1 MSKTLH
7 IISFDYPYPPDYG
20 GIIDVFYKLKA
31 LRHQG
36 INVILHY
43 FADEKKDF
51 VELDALCEKVYFY
64 PKSSVFS
71 SKIFSDTPLRMFVRS
86 SKAILPNLL
95 KDDHP
100 ILFEGLHTSYI
111 ASAPELKD
119 RKKYLR
125 CHNAEAEYA
134 ANLAR
139 SEENYIKKKTFEV
152 EAARTEKAEKDL
164 NHFTGLFVLSEKDA
178 AYFSNSNENV
188 LLLPVFHQDN
198 GIEEPED
205 LGNYILFHGN
215 LSISEN
221 AVTASW
227 LAHEIASKFWD
238 FNFVIAGKDPSAKLL
253 KELDEQNVRCV
264 PNPSQYQMDTL
275 IRESQIIILRTE
287 VPSGIKLKLVDSLA
301 KGRHVI
307 ADSNTILSSNLE
319 SLVHEANSNDEVIK
333 LIRNL
338 MHKMPDPQM
347 VYERSKIFSQLL
359 NNEKNARK
367 IIEEIF

>member
-1 MSKTLH
+1 M
-7 IISFDYPYPPDYG
+7 
-20 GIIDVFYKLKA
+20 
-31 LRHQG
+31 
-36 INVILHY
+36 
-43 FADEKKDF
+43 
-51 VELDALCEKVYFY
+51 
-64 PKSSVFS
+64 
-71 SKIFSDTPLRMFVRS
+71 
-86 SKAILPNLL
+86 
-95 KDDHP
+95 
-100 ILFEGLHTSYI
+100 
-111 ASAPELKD
+111 
-119 RKKYLR
+119 
-125 CHNAEAEYA
+125 
-134 ANLAR
+134 
-139 SEENYIKKKTFEV
+139 

-227 LAHEIASKFWD
+227 LAHVIAPKFWD
-238 FNFVIAGKDPSAKLL
+238 FNFVIAGKDPSKKLL
-253 KELDEQNVRCV
+253 KQLDEQNVRCV
-264 PNPSQYQMDTL
+264 ANPSQSQMDTL
-275 IRESQIIILRTE
+275 IRDSQIIILRTE

-307 ADSNTILSSNLE
+307 ADSNTVLSSGLQ